1 MARLNE
7 PPAAPAVSATVL
19 AGGVGGVESVDARK
33 SQPHLLHM
41 TITTRECFQPLSRH
55 AHRPKTMRTKSRPP
69 PLARQNIPTNFD
81 EVKRRFIRQNRELAK
96 NNSTQSLRIRSLEI
110 EVSRLLQTN
119 LELREE
125 LLRARNAEHDARRQS
140 NKEGVRGFKEE
151 MMAKLRELSGIV
163 EGIEEA
169 KEDKADGILEQEERR
184 MSVLSQM
191 EFRERQSLADL
202 MRDCSMPTIDENTM
216 HTRRTLEAAEI
227 KAIRLS
233 DGSSNGSPD
242 LGPPPVARFECQ
254 DPIKFDAQTAAD
266 SQKAEAQAVAEAE
279 PEIRPQEEDLPAS
292 LSINLETRRKRKD
305 SQPKLELRR
314 HSILP
319 PPSPSTSDSEATA
332 STLRTG
338 AKRKLADRDLDK
350 PTKAPGKTDFTFN
363 RKTSAELTKSADETP
378 AEPEQVAETVE
389 TMAPVQPSA
398 RKVLGDKSVN
408 MSPRKTVA
416 SLDKPVNDDLKKPA
430 QPKFGAAKDRTTSR
444 RSRLSAIPPPQSEP
458 EVSVNTIEF
467 PAEPALYTPAPCDIF
482 SPTPEPSALSNERTA
497 TPPPMKLSNASVEAA
512 RPSRRARSAVNY
524 AEPSLG
530 AKMRRQEK
538 GMMDAVTGLQH
549 HRLAM
554 SVSAEKKARSRV
566 VVKDEPQDEDAW
578 KSLPAVDEASL
589 SAARSRAASPLDM
602 KGNGTN
608 SMDAIVRPE
617 TGRQVATE
625 DSTSEHKAAAP
636 VPIQP
641 PRQRS
646 RQSIQDK
653 TSLPDTA
660 GADLDDAAKKLK
672 ELDLYDFKDSSSSPA
687 STTSTAS
694 SDQAAKPPQSA
705 PRSHRRHSSIPK
717 DAPRTTA
724 SDVERVRPAGRTASA
739 TSAASRRRS
748 MMT

>member
-1 MARLNE
+1 M
-7 PPAAPAVSATVL
+7 PVSNPKPTHHQPKRVHA
-19 AGGVGGVESVDARK
+19 K
-33 SQPHLLHM
+33 SY
-41 TITTRECFQPLSRH
+41 
-55 AHRPKTMRTKSRPP
+55 AHHHPKTMRTKSRPP
-69 PLARQNIPTNFD
+69 PLARQNLPANFD

-96 NNSTQSLRIRSLEI
+96 NNSSQSLRIRGLEI

-125 LLRARNAEHDARRQS
+125 LLRARNAEQDARRQS
-140 NKEGVRGFKEE
+140 NKDGVRGFKEE

-169 KEDKADGILEQEERR
+169 KEEKSDEVAEREERR

-191 EFRERQSLADL
+191 EFRERQSLAEL
-202 MRDCSMPTIDENTM
+202 MRDCQMPTIDENKM
-216 HTRRTLEAAEI
+216 HPRRTLEAAEI

-254 DPIKFDAQTAAD
+254 DPIKFDTQNAAG
-266 SQKAEAQAVAEAE
+266 SQEADAETVADAE
-279 PEIRPQEEDLPAS
+279 PETRPQEEDLPAS
-292 LSINLETRRKRKD
+292 LSINLETRRKRRD
-305 SQPKLELRR
+305 TQPKLELRR

-319 PPSPSTSDSEATA
+319 PPSPTSSDPEAA
-332 STLRTG
+332 APSLRTG

-350 PTKAPGKTDFTFN
+350 PTKTPGKTDFTFN
-363 RKTSAELTKSADETP
+363 RKTSAESTKSSEDAP
-378 AEPEQVAETVE
+378 AEAELQPENVE
-389 TMAPVQPSA
+389 IIAPVPTSA

-416 SLDKPVNDDLKKPA
+416 CLEKSVNDDIKKPA

-444 RSRLSAIPPPQSEP
+444 RSRLSVVPPPQPEP
-458 EVSVNTIEF
+458 EVSVNTIEL
-467 PAEPALYTPAPCDIF
+467 PAEPALYTPAPPDIF
-482 SPTPEPSALSNERTA
+482 SPTPEPSVASNERTA
-497 TPPPMKLSNASVEAA
+497 TPPPMKLSNPSMEAA

-554 SVSAEKKARSRV
+554 SVSAEKKARSKV

-578 KSLPAVDEASL
+578 KSLPALDEAAL
-589 SAARSRAASPLDM
+589 SAARSRAASPMEL
-602 KGNGTN
+602 KGNGA
-608 SMDAIVRPE
+608 SSVDAIARPE
-617 TGRQVATE
+617 INE
-625 DSTSEHKAAAP
+625 NSTAAAP
-636 VPIQP
+636 APTQP
-641 PRQRS
+641 SRQRTRPS
-646 RQSIQDK
+646 QGQDK
-653 TSLPDTA
+653 PSLPDTA
-660 GADLDDAAKKLK
+660 GAELDDAAKKLK
-672 ELDLYDFKDSSSSPA
+672 ELDLYDFKDSSSSSSPA
-687 STTSTAS
+687 STTSTDSTTKS
-694 SDQAAKPPQSA
+694 SAPA

-717 DAPRTTA
+717 DALRTA
-724 SDVERVRPAGRTASA
+724 GDSERSRPAGRTTSA

>member
-1 MARLNE
+1 
-7 PPAAPAVSATVL
+7 
-19 AGGVGGVESVDARK
+19 
-33 SQPHLLHM
+33 
-41 TITTRECFQPLSRH
+41 
-55 AHRPKTMRTKSRPP
+55 MRTKSRPP
-69 PLARQNIPTNFD
+69 PLARQNLSANFD

-96 NNSTQSLRIRSLEI
+96 NNSSQSLRIRSLEI

-163 EGIEEA
+163 EGIEEP
-169 KEDKADGILEQEERR
+169 KEEKFDETAEREERR

-191 EFRERQSLADL
+191 EFRERQSLAEL
-202 MRDCSMPTIDENTM
+202 MRDCQMPTIDENKM
-216 HTRRTLEAAEI
+216 HPRRTLEAAEI

-254 DPIKFDAQTAAD
+254 DPIKFDAQNAAEPQDAEMDTTAD
-266 SQKAEAQAVAEAE
+266 AE
-279 PEIRPQEEDLPAS
+279 PELRPQEEDLPAS

-319 PPSPSTSDSEATA
+319 PPSPTNSDPEATA
-332 STLRTG
+332 PSLRTG

-350 PTKAPGKTDFTFN
+350 PTRTPGKTDFTFN
-363 RKTSAELTKSADETP
+363 RKTSAESTKPSDETP
-378 AEPEQVAETVE
+378 AEAEPEAETVE
-389 TMAPVQPSA
+389 IPAPLPTSA

-408 MSPRKTVA
+408 MSPRKATA
-416 SLDKPVNDDLKKPA
+416 GLDKPANEDLKKPA

-444 RSRLSAIPPPQSEP
+444 RSRLSVVPPPEP
-458 EVSVNTIEF
+458 ETVVSVSTIEL
-467 PAEPALYTPAPCDIF
+467 PAEPALHTPAPADIF
-482 SPTPEPSALSNERTA
+482 SPTPEPSTASNERTA
-497 TPPPMKLSNASVEAA
+497 TPPPMKLSNPSMEAA

-554 SVSAEKKARSRV
+554 SVSAEKKARSSKV

-578 KSLPAVDEASL
+578 KSLPAVDAAAL
-589 SAARSRAASPLDM
+589 SVARSRAASPLEM
-602 KGNGTN
+602 KGNGT
-608 SMDAIVRPE
+608 SSVDATVRPE
-617 TGRQVATE
+617 STE
-625 DSTSEHKAAAP
+625 ESTSNPKAAVPAP
-636 VPIQP
+636 TQP
-641 PRQRS
+641 SRQRA
-646 RQSIQDK
+646 RPSIQDK
-653 TSLPDTA
+653 ASLPDTA

-672 ELDLYDFKDSSSSPA
+672 ELDLYDFKDSSSSSSPA
-687 STTSTAS
+687 STTSADSTT
-694 SDQAAKPPQSA
+694 KPSA
-705 PRSHRRHSSIPK
+705 PASRSHRRHSSIPK
-717 DAPRTTA
+717 DALRA
-724 SDVERVRPAGRTASA
+724 SGDPERSRPAGRTSSA

>member
-1 MARLNE
+1 
-7 PPAAPAVSATVL
+7 
-19 AGGVGGVESVDARK
+19 
-33 SQPHLLHM
+33 
-41 TITTRECFQPLSRH
+41 
-55 AHRPKTMRTKSRPP
+55 MRTKSRPP
-69 PLARQNIPTNFD
+69 PLARQNLSANFD

-96 NNSTQSLRIRSLEI
+96 NNSSQSLRIRSLEI

-163 EGIEEA
+163 EGIEEP
-169 KEDKADGILEQEERR
+169 KEEKADETAEREKRR

-191 EFRERQSLADL
+191 EFRERQSLAEL
-202 MRDCSMPTIDENTM
+202 MRDCQMPTIDENKM
-216 HTRRTLEAAEI
+216 HPRRTLEAAEI

-254 DPIKFDAQTAAD
+254 DPIKFDAQTAAE
-266 SQKAEAQAVAEAE
+266 SQDAETEKIVEAE
-279 PEIRPQEEDLPAS
+279 PEPTPQEEDLPAS
-292 LSINLETRRKRKD
+292 LSINLETRRKRRD
-305 SQPKLELRR
+305 TQPKLELRR

-319 PPSPSTSDSEATA
+319 PPSPTSSDPEATA
-332 STLRTG
+332 PSLRTG

-350 PTKAPGKTDFTFN
+350 PTRTPGKTDFTFN
-363 RKTSAELTKSADETP
+363 RKTSVELTKPSDETP
-378 AEPEQVAETVE
+378 TEAEPEPETVE
-389 TMAPVQPSA
+389 IPAPVPTSA

-408 MSPRKTVA
+408 MSPRKTSA
-416 SLDKPVNDDLKKPA
+416 GLDKPVSEDLKKPA
-430 QPKFGAAKDRTTSR
+430 QPNFGAAKDRTTSR
-444 RSRLSAIPPPQSEP
+444 RSRLSVIPPPEP
-458 EVSVNTIEF
+458 ETVVTVSTIEL
-467 PAEPALYTPAPCDIF
+467 PAEPALHTLAPADIF
-482 SPTPEPSALSNERTA
+482 SPTPEPSTMSNERTA
-497 TPPPMKLSNASVEAA
+497 TPPPMKLSNPSMEAA

-554 SVSAEKKARSRV
+554 SVSAEKKARSSKV
-566 VVKDEPQDEDAW
+566 VVKDEPQDENAW
-578 KSLPAVDEASL
+578 KNLPALDAAAL
-589 SAARSRAASPLDM
+589 SAARSRAASPLEM
-602 KGNGTN
+602 KGNGAS
-608 SMDAIVRPE
+608 SMNATVRTE
-617 TGRQVATE
+617 TTE
-625 DSTSEHKAAAP
+625 DSTSAPKAAAP
-636 VPIQP
+636 ASAQP
-641 PRQRS
+641 TRQRT
-646 RQSIQDK
+646 RPSIQDK

-660 GADLDDAAKKLK
+660 GAELDDAAKKLK
-672 ELDLYDFKDSSSSPA
+672 ELDLYDFKDSSSSSPA
-687 STTSTAS
+687 STTNTDSTT
-694 SDQAAKPPQSA
+694 KPTAPA

-717 DAPRTTA
+717 DALRT
-724 SDVERVRPAGRTASA
+724 SGDSERSRPAGRTTSA

>member
-1 MARLNE
+1 
-7 PPAAPAVSATVL
+7 
-19 AGGVGGVESVDARK
+19 
-33 SQPHLLHM
+33 
-41 TITTRECFQPLSRH
+41 
-55 AHRPKTMRTKSRPP
+55 MRTKSRPP
-69 PLARQNIPTNFD
+69 PLARQNLPANFD

-96 NNSTQSLRIRSLEI
+96 NNSSQSLRIRGLEI

-163 EGIEEA
+163 EGIEEP
-169 KEDKADGILEQEERR
+169 KEEKGDETTEREERR

-191 EFRERQSLADL
+191 EFRERQSLAEL
-202 MRDCSMPTIDENTM
+202 MRDCQMPTIDENKM
-216 HTRRTLEAAEI
+216 HPRRTLEAAEI

-254 DPIKFDAQTAAD
+254 DPIKFDTQSTAEPQEAD
-266 SQKAEAQAVAEAE
+266 AESVAEAE
-279 PEIRPQEEDLPAS
+279 PEPRPQEEDLPAS
-292 LSINLETRRKRKD
+292 LSINLETRRKRRD
-305 SQPKLELRR
+305 TQPKLELRR

-319 PPSPSTSDSEATA
+319 PPSPTSSDPEATA
-332 STLRTG
+332 PSLRTG

-350 PTKAPGKTDFTFN
+350 STKTPGKTDFTFN
-363 RKTSAELTKSADETP
+363 RKTSAESTKPSEEAP
-378 AEPEQVAETVE
+378 AAAEPEPETVE
-389 TMAPVQPSA
+389 ILAPVPTSA

-408 MSPRKTVA
+408 MSPRKA
-416 SLDKPVNDDLKKPA
+416 AAGLDKPTNEGLKKPA

-444 RSRLSAIPPPQSEP
+444 RSRLSVVPPPEP
-458 EVSVNTIEF
+458 EPVVSVNTIEL
-467 PAEPALYTPAPCDIF
+467 PAEPALCTPAPADIF
-482 SPTPEPSALSNERTA
+482 SPTTEPSTVSNERAA
-497 TPPPMKLSNASVEAA
+497 TPPPMKLSNPSMEAA

-554 SVSAEKKARSRV
+554 SVSAEKKARSSKV
-566 VVKDEPQDEDAW
+566 IVKDEPQDEDAW
-578 KSLPAVDEASL
+578 KSLPAVDEAAL
-589 SAARSRAASPLDM
+589 SAARSRAASPLEM
-602 KGNGTN
+602 KGNGAS
-608 SMDAIVRPE
+608 SMDAIARPE
-617 TGRQVATE
+617 FTE
-625 DSTSEHKAAAP
+625 DSTSERKAAAP
-636 VPIQP
+636 APAQP
-641 PRQRS
+641 SRQRS
-646 RQSIQDK
+646 RPSSAQDK
-653 TSLPDTA
+653 PSLPDTA
-660 GADLDDAAKKLK
+660 GAELDDAAKKLK
-672 ELDLYDFKDSSSSPA
+672 ELDLYDFKDSSSSSPA
-687 STTSTAS
+687 STTITDSTI
-694 SDQAAKPPQSA
+694 KPSAPA

-717 DAPRTTA
+717 DTLRTA
-724 SDVERVRPAGRTASA
+724 SDSERSRPAGRTTSA